1 MRISTL
7 QIYQQGIEAFG
18 KQQTKLSHL
27 QQQISSGVRITK
39 PSDDPAAS
47 ARVLQLE
54 QSVELNLQYNI
65 NVTLAQNRLNTEETA
80 LAAIENTYFR
90 LKELAVQANGALSDP
105 TALGSIRAEVKER
118 YEELLFLANTKDNSG
133 QYLFAGYQNNN
144 PPFTKALNGSME
156 YVIFNG
162 DQGQRSLQISET
174 RQIAVDDSGSSV
186 FMQVPSKYGL
196 NTSVNPVNGGSGV
209 IGPAMVTDPL
219 TYKPNE
225 ADESSSI
232 PQGPKGPYTITFTN
246 NPLNTPPITYDVVD
260 TGTGATLVS
269 GATYDDGGKI
279 EFDGITTSITGTP
292 ADGDVFSVNEG
303 QYRDIFQTLQAFM
316 DALGAPLSN
325 ASRVESIDEVQKD
338 MKAFFDNVL
347 DVRTSIGGRLNALET
362 QYDDNLAFI
371 TTTKQTIG
379 TLRDTDLAEA
389 ISQLTIEQT
398 TLDAAQAVFA
408 RISNSSLFNFL
419 R

>member
-18 KQQTKLSHL
+18 KQQTKLAKL
-27 QQQISSGVRITK
+27 QDQISSGVRITK

-54 QSVELNLQYNI
+54 QSVELNVQYNV
-65 NVTLAQNRLNTEETA
+65 NVTLAQNRLRTEETA

-90 LKELAVQANGALSDP
+90 LKELAVQANGPLSDP
-105 TALGSIRAEVKER
+105 TALGSIRAEVEER

-133 QYLFAGYQNNN
+133 DYLFAGFQNNN
-144 PPFTKALNGSME
+144 PPFTKALTGSME

-174 RQIAVDDSGSSV
+174 RQIRVDDSGSKI
-186 FMQVPSKYGL
+186 FMQVPSQYG
-196 NTSVNPVNGGSGV
+196 VNSSAAPANGGTAV
-209 IGPAMVTDPL
+209 VGPAMVTDPL

-232 PQGPKGPYTITFTN
+232 PQGPKGPYSITFSN
-246 NPLNTPPITYDVVD
+246 DPLNTPPITYDVVD
-260 TGTGATLVS
+260 TGTGTTLVS
-269 GATYDDGGKI
+269 GEPYVDGSAI

-292 ADGDVFSVNEG
+292 NDGDVFNVSEG
-303 QYRDIFQTLQAFM
+303 QYRDIFQTLQVFM
-316 DALGAPLSN
+316 DALGGGLNDA
-325 ASRVESIDEVQKD
+325 ARVESIDEVQQD

-347 DVRTSIGGRLNALET
+347 EVRTSVGGRLNALET
-362 QYDDNLAFI
+362 QFDDNQAFI
-371 TTTKQTIG
+371 TTTRQTIG

-389 ISQLTIEQT
+389 ISKLTIEQT

-408 RISNSSLFNFL
+408 RISSSSLFNFL